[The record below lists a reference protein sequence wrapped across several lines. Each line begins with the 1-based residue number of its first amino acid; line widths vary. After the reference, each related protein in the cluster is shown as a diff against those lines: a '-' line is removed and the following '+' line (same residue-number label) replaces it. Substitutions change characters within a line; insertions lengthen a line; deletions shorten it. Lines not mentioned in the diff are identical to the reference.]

1 MSAPWSCPAD
11 FALIVHDSPSD
22 GFEFSQVLLATASFE
37 GTLELLTSGWERA
50 LGYARGELKGR
61 TLGSLLESHGDGAAA
76 AAAAILDRLTARAV
90 DLSLSCRNGVRK
102 RFRLHRRYDSHEQLV
117 YLVAEEISA
126 ERRGTLRARPDR
138 RAAARRT

>member
-22 GFEFSQVLLATASFE
+22 GFELSQVLLATASFE
-37 GTLELLTSGWERA
+37 GRLELLTSGWERA

-61 TLGSLLESHGDGAAA
+61 MLGSLLEPHPHGAGAVAT
-76 AAAAILDRLTARAV
+76 AILDRLSARAV
-90 DLSLSCRNGVRK
+90 DLSLRCRNGARK

-126 ERRGTLRARPDR
+126 ERRSTLRAPPDR
-138 RAAARRT
+138 RAARRHT